1 MNFLNQLASG
11 VYLILL
17 PLFFP
22 KAEKYFIHSQ
32 FFSNLYDHQTQ
43 LNFIEQ
49 RINYF
54 LEEISF
60 ISRQARN
67 ITNISKI
74 NDPFLQQIQKV
85 LLELRIRQET
95 SLYWPKENLFQLPN
109 PFFQKV
115 TNLSLKLGNV
125 TTYKY

>member
-1 MNFLNQLASG
+1 MNIAYFQ
-11 VYLILL
+11 I
-17 PLFFP
+17 FP
-22 KAEKYFIHSQ
+22 IIVIY
-32 FFSNLYDHQTQ
+32 TQ

-60 ISRQARN
+60 TSRQARN
-67 ITNISKI
+67 ITNISKT

-85 LLELRIRQET
+85 LLELRMRQET
-95 SLYWPKENLFQLPN
+95 SLHWPKENLFLLPN

-115 TNLSLKLGNV
+115 TNLSSKLDKMM
-125 TTYKY
+125 TYKK